1 MGDNEEQV
9 LENFPQTPEAVA
21 DIESYL
27 EHVDEKYLEDAY
39 HSLSIEGY
47 QVSRELIEKV
57 RIGQLETG
65 Q

>member
-1 MGDNEEQV
+1 MMWATMREQV

-39 HSLSIEGY
+39 HSLP
-47 QVSRELIEKV
+47 
-57 RIGQLETG
+57 
-65 Q
+65 